1 MRYGITVKGCVAV
14 CDHLNNVFKND
25 SQGVILKRFLYILV
39 FFIKF
44 MTLRFNNVI
53 TIDLNDVPFNFHM
66 ALNNFKETP
75 INYNKLVIF

>member
-1 MRYGITVKGCVAV
+1 MEQCTIILIMY
-14 CDHLNNVFKND
+14 LKND
-25 SQGVILKRFLYILV
+25 SQGVILKRFLYIFV

-75 INYNKLVIF
+75 INYKSWLFSNNF